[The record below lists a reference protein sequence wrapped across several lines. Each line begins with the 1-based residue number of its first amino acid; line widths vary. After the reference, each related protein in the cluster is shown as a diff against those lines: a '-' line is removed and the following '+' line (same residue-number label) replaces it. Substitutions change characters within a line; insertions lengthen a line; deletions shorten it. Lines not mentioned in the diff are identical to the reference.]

1 MKCLIAIPTY
11 NRSALIGRAVRA
23 ALEQSYENTDVLVV
37 DDGSHDDTHQVL
49 KAFMDHPRFCYMRLA
64 KNVGTARAKNVAIAY
79 GACDAITFH
88 DSDDVPDPHKVLLQ
102 ARCLAQNGVHAD
114 PCLNWAQS
122 GVEPGSSLEIAL
134 VLTQHWLIGSDG
146 SRRKIG
152 RALSLVDDFFP
163 NLQMNAGPWGDWIL
177 INSGL
182 FRHSVFVQV
191 GGFQNC
197 VEEDRELRNRLLMQ
211 GQVVWLL
218 EEPLVTK
225 IECAD
230 SLTVAA
236 QTNYESTQR
245 QGDRD
250 LVWGRAMAWRCGA
263 QAPSIKLDLE
273 GVMIDEIS
281 RPELVRMPSQTY
293 ASGWSA
299 PPQPR
304 ADQTQTN
311 QSFANPTG
319 PAQTGRS
326 IWPHA
331 AEQPDTEAAK

>member
-1 MKCLIAIPTY
+1 MKCLIAIPTF
-11 NRSALIGRAVRA
+11 NRSALIGRAARA

-49 KAFMDHPRFCYMRLA
+49 KPFMDNPRFCYMRLG

-79 GACDAITFH
+79 GVCDAITFH

-102 ARCLAQNGVHAD
+102 VRCLAQKGVQAD

-122 GVEPGSSLEIAL
+122 GVEPGSPLEIAL

-177 INSGL
+177 VNSGL
-182 FRHSVFVQV
+182 FRHSVFGQV

-236 QTNYESTQR
+236 QTNYQSTQR

-273 GVMIDEIS
+273 GVMIDDIS
-281 RPELVRMPSQTY
+281 RPELVRMPGQICASAVTSPSQIH
-293 ASGWSA
+293 SNPS
-299 PPQPR
+299 R
-304 ADQTQTN
+304 
-311 QSFANPTG
+311 ANPTG
-319 PAQTGRS
+319 AAHPGPSMRAQG
-326 IWPHA
+326 
-331 AEQPDTEAAK
+331 AEQPDTEAAT